1 MPSRRR
7 VRFRTFAIL
16 AAATLLSSASLAE
29 TYPSRPV
36 DMIINFP
43 PGGVTDLV
51 GRILAQEMHQSLGQ
65 PMVVIN
71 KEGGG
76 GIIGASAI
84 ANAAHNGYETGF
96 IAVAA
101 VVSLPHMRAVKYSL
115 DSFDYICQAFDVP
128 FFILVNKDSPYK
140 SLPELITAIRK
151 DPNKLKYGT
160 VGPGTLPHL
169 TALDLMRAAGVK
181 AAHVPFA
188 GEGPAVTALLGN
200 HIDFYVGTSAALK
213 TFDLRP
219 LGVAATEPAP
229 GYPDVPTLKQSG
241 YDVVW
246 SVAGGLI
253 APEGIPE
260 VAKASLQKACQTAV
274 STEAYQEKLNA
285 INVTSLF
292 VDGPAFKEKLQA
304 EFQKNKALLEEAGL
318 LKK

>member
-36 DMIINFP
+36 EMIINFP

-115 DSFDYICQAFDVP
+115 DFVRLHLP
-128 FFILVNKDSPYK
+128 
-140 SLPELITAIRK
+140 SL
-151 DPNKLKYGT
+151 
-160 VGPGTLPHL
+160 
-169 TALDLMRAAGVK
+169 
-181 AAHVPFA
+181 
-188 GEGPAVTALLGN
+188 
-200 HIDFYVGTSAALK
+200 
-213 TFDLRP
+213 
-219 LGVAATEPAP
+219 
-229 GYPDVPTLKQSG
+229 
-241 YDVVW
+241 
-246 SVAGGLI
+246 
-253 APEGIPE
+253 
-260 VAKASLQKACQTAV
+260 
-274 STEAYQEKLNA
+274 
-285 INVTSLF
+285 
-292 VDGPAFKEKLQA
+292 
-304 EFQKNKALLEEAGL
+304 
-318 LKK
+318 